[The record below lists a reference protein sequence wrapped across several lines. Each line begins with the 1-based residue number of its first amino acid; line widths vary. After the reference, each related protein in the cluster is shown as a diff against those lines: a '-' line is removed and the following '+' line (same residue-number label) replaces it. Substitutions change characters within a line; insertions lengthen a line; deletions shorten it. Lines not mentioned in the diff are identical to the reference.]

1 MSFTHQSKRLL
12 SSSSM
17 ARMPRLYEKIMTPP
31 SLLNRLTPATVERIE
46 NASASKPQSRTRS
59 LLTEQRRQTRLRK
72 RYGQF
77 YDRFVAAGQLD
88 RVRQQQHVAFEHA
101 QYHQTFP
108 VNLTQTDGST
118 VTYQSCLK
126 IGIKAGTPIIKQT
139 DIMGKIEAVKD
150 TISHPL
156 WNDVVG
162 GKDDMV
168 DAANESFARFRSK
181 YESAAG
187 VADLTADDSE
197 KELEVSQDDDKR
209 KIKRESVQD
218 VLASLSVD
226 ESLNSLFEVQQK
238 KITTSSQQKG
248 KRRK

>member
-1 MSFTHQSKRLL
+1 MSFTQQSKRLL
-12 SSSSM
+12 SSTPM

-31 SLLNRLTPATVERIE
+31 TLLNRLTPATVERME

-59 LLTEQRRQTRLRK
+59 LLTEQRRQARLRK

-77 YDRFVAAGQLD
+77 YDRFVAAGYPD

-197 KELEVSQDDDKR
+197 QLEVTQDDGK
-209 KIKRESVQD
+209 KAKRESVQD